1 MADIKPW
8 QSALAQGINMLGPLL
23 DQRRTLRRQAAATEQ
38 GLRDQLARQ
47 SQADARVMQELASLS
62 RSTPDDERAAAN
74 EAFMLA
80 LQRARANAATPT
92 VPGVSGRYT
101 MDARLADQ
109 AAFNYGRRI
118 ADLMSRID
126 APLLQRTREREGFA
140 RAGSDLRG
148 IARDSEVDDW
158 LMRLRLRTRQPNPW
172 APLLA
177 ALGGAMIEGLGGRS
191 PVSSVDDGLTEIDLS
206 TLPGPRTMPP
216 RIHELLRP
224 MPNFERRGL

>member
-8 QSALAQGINMLGPLL
+8 QSALAQGIVSLGPLL
-23 DQRRTLRRQAAATEQ
+23 DQRRTLRRQQAATER
-38 GLRDQLARQ
+38 GLRDQQARQ
-47 SQADARVMQELASLS
+47 QEADARVMQELASLS

-80 LQRARANAATPT
+80 LQRARANAG
-92 VPGVSGRYT
+92 VPGVPGASRRYT

-109 AAFNYGRRI
+109 TGFGYGRQL

-126 APLLQRTREREGFA
+126 APLLQRRGERESFA

-148 IARDSEVDDW
+148 IARDSDMDDW
-158 LMRLRLRTRQPNPW
+158 LMRFRLRNRQPNPW
-172 APLLA
+172 APLLS
-177 ALGGAMIEGLGGRS
+177 ALGGAVIEGLGGR
-191 PVSSVDDGLTEIDLS
+191 SSVDDGLTEIDLS

-224 MPNFERRGL
+224 MPSFERRGL